1 MNQIC
6 TRLKRFSIYA
16 TLIFISLVFF
26 YCSEA
31 QICLDPVNTVYGM
44 TNAGVIYPINVN
56 TGSVGA
62 AINPAYTGNAA
73 SSSNAIGY
81 NSSNGNFYYFKRNYG
96 ASPQEFVSF
105 SPATNTYTI
114 LASSPVTGNVNSGC
128 VTTDG
133 SGYYCIDQ
141 NANLAYYNIAANTW
155 TIITSSFVDNLG
167 NS

>member
-6 TRLKRFSIYA
+6 TRLKASFAHI
-16 TLIFISLVFF
+16 TLIFVSMVCFF
-26 YCSEA
+26 CSQA
-31 QICLDPVNTVYGM
+31 QICLDPVNIVYGM

-56 TGSVGA
+56 TGAAGS
-62 AINPAYTGNAA
+62 AINPAYPGNAP

-81 NSSNGNFYYFKRNYG
+81 NSHNGNFYYFKRNYG

-114 LASSPVTGNVNSGC
+114 LASSPVTGTVNSGC

-133 SGYYCIDQ
+133 KG
-141 NANLAYYNIAANTW
+141 
-155 TIITSSFVDNLG
+155 
-167 NS
+167 